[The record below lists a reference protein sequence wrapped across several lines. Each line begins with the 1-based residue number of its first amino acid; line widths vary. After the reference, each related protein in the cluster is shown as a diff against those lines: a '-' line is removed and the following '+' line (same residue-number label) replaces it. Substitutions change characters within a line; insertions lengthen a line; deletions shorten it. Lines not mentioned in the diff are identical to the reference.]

1 MPGKSRHGKGKRS
14 SRSKRRRER
23 QRFPTVAAQPQ
34 VVTETPK
41 PPSRPSVSA
50 PSVSTPPPVIKP
62 AIVQYPYIAI
72 ELRTIGILAGILLVI
87 LVVLA
92 LVLS

>member
-1 MPGKSRHGKGKRS
+1 MPGKSRHGKGKRL
-14 SRSKRRRER
+14 SRSKRRKER
-23 QRFPTVAAQPQ
+23 QRFPSVVAQQQA
-34 VVTETPK
+34 VTETPK

-50 PSVSTPPPVIKP
+50 PSVSTPPPVTKP